1 MLGLKLKYG
10 FISNYNQT
18 IFLKL
23 GQRDGGE
30 GEPCIYFSDVI
41 KYKDTIDDSNGNVS
55 VRLALFYLVYKTC
68 SPDAAAWRIS
78 DDLNAA
84 ELRHTMIVDHS
95 VHDSSLATPHA
106 NRTLP
111 ESDYAS
117 PDQVDASLAYL
128 DLQTPRRSTRSR
140 TIPPQLILPQ
150 LDSQT
155 LHNPLPE
162 AVPDPGTP
170 MILPQQSD
178 RVLRS
183 HLRGP

>member
-1 MLGLKLKYG
+1 MLGLKLRYG
-10 FISNYNQT
+10 FISNYDQT
-18 IFLKL
+18 IFFQLS
-23 GQRDGGE
+23 QYDGGK
-30 GEPCIYFSDVI
+30 GDPCIYFSDI
-41 KYKDTIDDSNGNVS
+41 ITYDDTIDNSNGNVS
-55 VRLALFYLVYKTC
+55 LRLALFYLIYKTC

-78 DDLNAA
+78 ENLNAT
-84 ELRHTMIVDHS
+84 ELKRKMIVKYS
-95 VHDSSLATPHA
+95 VHDSSLVTPHA

-111 ESDYAS
+111 KSDYAS